1 MPLSESTN
9 STGTE
14 GPLVQHKCRHNK
26 KHNSRRKKLQA
37 AMQEPILHARG
48 TGIRG
53 TLDSP
58 VVRPMR
64 HQHSN
69 VCTVCQF
76 STQVLKA
83 LQLTFKFSFRTLT
96 TFLIDTERFK
106 YPERPIVFLSMC
118 YFMVATGYLMRIFIG
133 HEHIACDGT
142 GIGAAIK
149 YSSVGRNP
157 CTLVFLLIYFF
168 GMSSSIW
175 WVVLAFT
182 WFLAAGLKWG
192 NEAIAKHSTYF
203 HLGEY

>member
-1 MPLSESTN
+1 MWCNFFKTHSIKKKSN
-9 STGTE
+9 ST
-14 GPLVQHKCRHNK
+14 
-26 KHNSRRKKLQA
+26 
-37 AMQEPILHARG
+37 
-48 TGIRG
+48 
-53 TLDSP
+53 
-58 VVRPMR
+58 
-64 HQHSN
+64 
-69 VCTVCQF
+69 F
-76 STQVLKA
+76 S
-83 LQLTFKFSFRTLT
+83 RTLT

-203 HLGEY
+203 HLGKWFFLKIFRRSKIMKNKI